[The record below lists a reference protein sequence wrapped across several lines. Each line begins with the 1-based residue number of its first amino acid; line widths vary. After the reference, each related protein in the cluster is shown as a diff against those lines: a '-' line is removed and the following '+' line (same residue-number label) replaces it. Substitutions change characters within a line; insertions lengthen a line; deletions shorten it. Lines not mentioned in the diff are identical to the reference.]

1 MKRAFTFKL
10 VEEKDLPLLLNWFK
24 NPHVNLWWPIPDVQ
38 EDFFKSF
45 LERIR
50 AGIKKPYIVSLNDLP
65 IGYIQSY
72 SVDPLTHPWL
82 PKLPNNG
89 NFIGIDQFIG
99 EPDYLYKG
107 LGPLFIKQF
116 IDDLITKDP
125 NLTIIVDP
133 DPINPIAI
141 RCYEKVG
148 FKKLGEFQAP
158 WGPALVM
165 IYKL

>member
-1 MKRAFTFKL
+1 MQNNFTFKP
-10 VEEKDLPLLLNWFK
+10 VEASDLPLLYAWFK
-24 NPHVNLWWPIPDVQ
+24 NSHVDLWWPVPTEQ

-50 AGIKKPYIVSLNDLP
+50 AGVKKPYIVLLNNLP

-72 SVDPLTHPWL
+72 SVDKTTHSWL
-82 PKLPNNG
+82 PKLPSEKNV
-89 NFIGIDQFIG
+89 IGIDQFIG
-99 EPDYLYKG
+99 EPNYLYKG
-107 LGPLFIKQF
+107 FGPLFIKKF

-133 DPINPIAI
+133 DPTNAAAI

-165 IYKL
+165 GYKL